1 MANKTMPGL
10 QSCLGMRVMRETGQ
24 LMMHRAS
31 FRIEEKI
38 KKGRKKKY

>member
-1 MANKTMPGL
+1 MTNKTMPGL
-10 QSCLGMRVMRETGQ
+10 QSCLRDESDERDGQ

-38 KKGRKKKY
+38 KKKR